1 MAKGGKTFNDREQS
15 ARVRG
20 LVLDAIEKVYKGTDA
35 NLSQR
40 QWELTLRM
48 ATTVLP
54 RLNEHTGEDGGPIQ
68 VIVPKVVANVYG
80 ISPTDKKARGGDRES
95 GEV

>member
-1 MAKGGKTFNDREQS
+1 MAKGGKTFNDRMKS
-15 ARVRG
+15 AEVRG
-20 LVLDAIEKVYKGTDA
+20 LVLDAILKVYKGQEKK
-35 NLSQR
+35 LSKK

-68 VIVPKVVANVYG
+68 VIVPKAVAETFK
-80 ISPTDKKARGGDRES
+80 IHAT
-95 GEV
+95 